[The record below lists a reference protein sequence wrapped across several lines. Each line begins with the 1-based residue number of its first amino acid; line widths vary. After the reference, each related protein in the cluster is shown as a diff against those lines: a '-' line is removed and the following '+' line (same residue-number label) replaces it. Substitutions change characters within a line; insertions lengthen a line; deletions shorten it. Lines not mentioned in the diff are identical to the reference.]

1 MGWRFGGGVV
11 KWGGMRFLGI
21 DYGTRRIGLAYGDE
35 LGIATPL
42 PALTEAEA
50 GKRRVKLAEWVKQRR
65 VTELVVGHPLN
76 MDGTAGFKAKEVEAF
91 VESLRAEFG
100 LPVHLVDERL
110 TSQIAEAGMNQKQLR
125 AIRAKGVIDSRA
137 AALILQDY
145 LDQREAGAQR
155 AAREGRDAP
164 V

>member
-1 MGWRFGGGVV
+1 
-11 KWGGMRFLGI
+11 MRLLGI

-42 PALTEAEA
+42 PALTEADPA
-50 GKRRVKLAEWVKQRR
+50 RRRAKLAEWVRQRR

-76 MDGTAGFKAKEVEAF
+76 MNGTAGFKAKEVEAF

-110 TSQIAEAGMNQKQLR
+110 TSQVAEAGMSQKELR
-125 AIRAKGVIDSRA
+125 AIRSKGIIDSRA
-137 AALILQDY
+137 ATLILQDH
-145 LDQREAGAQR
+145 LDQRLGGTALPDGA
-155 AAREGRDAP
+155 A
-164 V
+164 